1 MVFSSLVQDQQDQLV
16 LPVLP
21 VQADPEGLP
30 VQQDLEGRSVLL
42 VPAGLP
48 VQQDLPV
55 LADQPDQMVRPAQ

>member
-30 VQQDLEGRSVLL
+30 VQQDL
-42 VPAGLP
+42 
-48 VQQDLPV
+48 PV